1 MSTTPS
7 TSNPWQLARRAER
20 MNPSVI
26 REILK
31 VTERPGIISFA
42 GGLPS
47 AKTFPV
53 TEFASACATVLRNDA
68 QAALQYAASEG
79 FGPLLQMVAERL
91 PWKVDPGQ
99 ILITTGSQQGLDLV
113 AKVLID
119 TGSRVL
125 VETPTYLGALQA
137 FTPMEPEIVSVR
149 SDDAGVDIEDLT
161 AKCRPGTWGSEKGR
175 SENGGSE
182 KWAVEQWGSDP
193 NSGQSPV
200 RSASTGPKL
209 GSDPHFSASTSNK
222 LESDPHSPRFLYVLP
237 NFQNPTGR
245 TMTEARRAALVQRA
259 AELGL
264 PLVEDN
270 PYGDLWFDTPPPLP
284 LTARNPDG
292 CIYLGSFSKVLAPGL
307 RLGFLVAPKAVFPK
321 LLQAKQ
327 AADLHSPGF
336 NQRMIAEVMKGGFL
350 DRHVPTIRALYKSQ
364 RDAMLAALEREMPQ
378 GDGDEDSRM
387 TWNKPEGGMFLWARL
402 PKGMNAVELLPKA
415 VDKGVAFVPGLAFF
429 ADNADPRSL
438 RLSFV
443 TPSVPEI
450 ERGVAALAAAVRENM
465 PVFA

>member
-1 MSTTPS
+1 MNPNTPW
-7 TSNPWQLARRAER
+7 TLARRAER

-31 VTERPGIISFA
+31 VTERPGIVSFA

-53 TEFASACATVLRNDA
+53 TEFAAACATVLRNDA

-79 FGPLLQMVAERL
+79 FGPLVEMVAQRL
-91 PWKVDPGQ
+91 PWKVDPAQ

-119 TGSRVL
+119 SGSRVL

-137 FTPMEPEIVSVR
+137 FAPMEPEIVSVR
-149 SDDAGVDIEDLT
+149 GDDAGVDIADLGV
-161 AKCRPGTWGSEKGR
+161 KCRQP
-175 SENGGSE
+175 
-182 KWAVEQWGSDP
+182 A
-193 NSGQSPV
+193 
-200 RSASTGPKL
+200 
-209 GSDPHFSASTSNK
+209 
-222 LESDPHSPRFLYVLP
+222 RFLYVLP

-245 TMTEARRAALVQRA
+245 TMTESRRAELVTRA

-270 PYGDLWFDTPPPLP
+270 PYGDLWFDTPPPPP
-284 LTARNPDG
+284 LTARNPEG
-292 CIYLGSFSKVLAPGL
+292 AIYLGSFSKVLAPGL
-307 RLGFLVAPKAVFPK
+307 RLGFMVAPKAVFPK

-350 DRHVPTIRALYKSQ
+350 DRHVPTIRALYKTQ
-364 RDAMLAALEREMPQ
+364 RDAMLAALEREMPR
-378 GDGDEDSRM
+378 GDGDDDSRM

-402 PKGMNAVELLPKA
+402 PKGMNAVEMLPKA
-415 VDKGVAFVPGLAFF
+415 VNKGVAFVPGLAFF
-429 ADNADPRSL
+429 ADNPDPRSL

-465 PVFA
+465 PAFA